1 MQLVKNQNLPSSK
14 KKKKLLHTMC
24 VLCKHRDILCATS
37 KFRNLILIR
46 YYYLIYLFH
55 SIIADC
61 PLRPFYST
69 PLPHRR
75 ITHRIEMLPPGP
87 LPKEASPQ
95 SSEAKGGRW
104 GSSLPV
110 ELDAVHT
117 CAFAHWTL
125 SPPKPGHWMPA
136 PWVPVLR
143 GVWCTFQVCFIS
155 TCIKMS
161 LYLPSPVHTGGRDS

>member
-1 MQLVKNQNLPSSK
+1 
-14 KKKKLLHTMC
+14 MC

-69 PLPHRR
+69 PFPHRR

-136 PWVPVLR
+136 PWAPVLR
-143 GVWCTFQVCFIS
+143 GVWRTFQVCFIS